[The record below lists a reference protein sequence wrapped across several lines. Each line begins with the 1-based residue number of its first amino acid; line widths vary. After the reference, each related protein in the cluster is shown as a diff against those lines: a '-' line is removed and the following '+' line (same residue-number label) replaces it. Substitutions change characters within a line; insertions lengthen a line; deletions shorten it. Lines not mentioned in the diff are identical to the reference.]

1 MFFPLTL
8 HLHTVTRKNTLS
20 VESPAT
26 RGSKHTYR
34 EKEKVIRYK
43 MRLLEE
49 RQKRSDVFKGYSGQ
63 NEADFFTFRPTAS
76 VYHSNTLQT
85 PTSLEFCWFQII
97 IHTPYGCVEQRD
109 EN

>member
-1 MFFPLTL
+1 MFFWVITQ
-8 HLHTVTRKNTLS
+8 KNTLS

-43 MRLLEE
+43 MRLLGE
-49 RQKRSDVFKGYSGQ
+49 RQKKSDVFKDIQ
-63 NEADFFTFRPTAS
+63 DKMRLEEADFFTFRPTAS